1 MFAAT
6 KTQCPVTLAQFMADA
21 GSVDVVIAGQ
31 TVTLQAKAFSTG
43 SFGYQ
48 HTGKLELEI
57 AGTDVRFQVNLMLV
71 AANSKEA
78 ARA

>member
-6 KTQCPVTLAQFMADA
+6 KTTCPVTLAQFMADA
-21 GSVDVVIAGQ
+21 GTVDVVIAGQ

-57 AGTDVRFQVNLMLV
+57 AGEDVRFQVNLMLV

-78 ARA
+78 PRA

>member
-6 KTQCPVTLAQFMADA
+6 KTACPITLAQFMADA
-21 GSVDVVIAGQ
+21 GS
-31 TVTLQAKAFSTG
+31 
-43 SFGYQ
+43 
-48 HTGKLELEI
+48 
-57 AGTDVRFQVNLMLV
+57 DVRFQVNLMLV